1 MSRPKRRLFFMELS
15 ELKGFGPKRLALLH
29 QMGIDSCETLVRY
42 FPQEYL
48 NYDQH
53 DRIADAQEGDTVTLQ
68 IKILSDPTL
77 AYIKGRSIVSAR
89 AADESGKL
97 SIRWINQPYH
107 KTQIAVGKTYIVHGR
122 VSQKRGT
129 VLYNPQIQK
138 EAAGIVPIYNL
149 PKGLTQPVF
158 RAAMGE
164 AIRAVMPEE
173 RLSPEWREQF
183 DLLPVKEALYTVH
196 FPKDM
201 LSLQRAKY
209 RFQFESTLFYFLA
222 VYAFRERAQLQNGFA
237 FETEGILERYVQKLP
252 FTPTGAQMRVMRE
265 VEAELGSH
273 TAMNRLIQGDVGS
286 GKTVIAEYALVVA
299 AANGKQG
306 ALLAPTEILAQQ
318 HYRTLQTL
326 FGSTVVLYT
335 GSLSQKTR
343 RLALEKLESGEA
355 LVAVGTH
362 ALLSDNVHFHDL
374 GVVITDEQHRF
385 GVGQR
390 AKMEAK
396 GIRPDVL
403 VMSATPIPR
412 TLALMLYADLSLSI
426 VDEMP
431 AGRLPVKTMFVPKTK
446 REAMYRYIREQLHH
460 DQRAYVVC
468 PLIDETE
475 GYEGLSAH
483 ELHDELQALL
493 PDCRIGLLHG
503 RMKDE
508 EKNAVMEA
516 FRTGEYPILVSTTVI
531 EVGVD
536 VKEATFMVI
545 EGADHFG
552 LATLHQLRGRVGRN
566 DLQSYCYLLCDKP
579 TQNARDR
586 ISAMVSSND
595 GFFLAQQDMEMRG
608 YGDLFGVR
616 QSGDGEI
623 GGMLRSCST
632 ELLEKAS
639 EAAKTI
645 MQTPSLANNELLE
658 AAVKQYEVANIA
670 RN

>member
-1 MSRPKRRLFFMELS
+1 MKLS
-15 ELKGFGPKRLALLH
+15 ELKGFGPKRLALLE
-29 QMGIDSCETLVRY
+29 QMGIDSCESLVRF

-48 NYDQH
+48 NYDQI
-53 DRIADAQEGDTVTLQ
+53 DSIAEAQEGDTVTLQ
-68 IKILSDPTL
+68 VRILSDPTL
-77 AYIKGRSIVSAR
+77 AYVKGRSIVSVR
-89 AADESGKL
+89 AADVGGKL
-97 SIRWINQPYH
+97 TLRWMNQPYRR
-107 KTQIAVGKTYIVHGR
+107 TQIAVGETYVIHGR
-122 VSQKRGT
+122 VSKKHGT
-129 VLYNPQIQK
+129 VVYNPQMNK
-138 EAAGIVPIYNL
+138 EASGIVPIYHL
-149 PKGLTQPVF
+149 PKGLTQTVF
-158 RAAMGE
+158 RAAV
-164 AIRAVMPEE
+164 A
-173 RLSPEWREQF
+173 
-183 DLLPVKEALYTVH
+183 EALTAVFPEDRLPNECRERFGLIPIFDALRTIH

-201 LSLQRAKY
+201 QSLQRAKY
-209 RFQFESTLFYFLA
+209 RLQFESTLFYFLA
-222 VYAFRERAQLQNGFA
+222 VYAFRERALLQNGYA
-237 FETEGILERYVQKLP
+237 FKTEGLLERYVQKLP
-252 FTPTGAQMRVMRE
+252 FALTDAQLRVMRE
-265 VEAELGSH
+265 VEVDLASH

-286 GKTVIAEYALVVA
+286 GKTVIAEYALAVA

-306 ALLAPTEILAQQ
+306 ALLAPTEILALQ
-318 HYRTLQTL
+318 HFRTLQKL

-335 GSLSQKTR
+335 GSLSPKER
-343 RLALEKLESGEA
+343 REALARIENGEA

-362 ALLSDNVHFHDL
+362 ALLSDNVRFNDL
-374 GVVITDEQHRF
+374 GVVVTDEQHRF

-431 AGRLPVKTMFVPKTK
+431 KGRKPVKTMFVPKTK
-446 REAMYRYIREQLHH
+446 REAMYRYISDQITAN
-460 DQRAYVVC
+460 QRAYVVC
-468 PLIDETE
+468 PLIDKTE
-475 GYEGLSAH
+475 GYEGLSAN
-483 ELHDELQALL
+483 ELHDELQKLL
-493 PDCRIGLLHG
+493 PNCRIGLLHG
-503 RMKDE
+503 RMKDA
-508 EKNAVMEA
+508 EKTAVMES
-516 FRTGEYPILVSTTVI
+516 FRTGELSILVSTTVI

-586 ISAMVSSND
+586 IQAMVSSND
-595 GFFLAQQDMEMRG
+595 GFYLAQQDMEMRG

-623 GGMLRSCST
+623 GGLLRSCST
-632 ELLEKAS
+632 DMLEKAS
-639 EAAKTI
+639 EAAKEI
-645 MQTPSLANNELLE
+645 MQTPSLENNELLE
-658 AAVKQYEVANIA
+658 TAVRQYALSNIA

>member
-1 MSRPKRRLFFMELS
+1 MKLS
-15 ELKGFGPKRLALLH
+15 ELKGFGPKRLALLE
-29 QMGIDSCETLVRY
+29 QMGIDSCESLIRV

-48 NYDQH
+48 NYDQI
-53 DRIADAQEGDTVTLQ
+53 DSIAEAQEGDTVTLQ
-68 IKILSDPTL
+68 VRILSDPTL
-77 AYIKGRSIVSAR
+77 AYVKGRSIVSAR
-89 AADESGKL
+89 AADVSGKL
-97 SIRWINQPYH
+97 TLRWMNQPYRR
-107 KTQIAVGKTYIVHGR
+107 TQIAVGETYVIHGR
-122 VSQKRGT
+122 VSKKHGT
-129 VLYNPQIQK
+129 VVYNPQMNK
-138 EAAGIVPIYNL
+138 EASGIVPIYHL
-149 PKGLTQPVF
+149 PKGLTQTVF
-158 RAAMGE
+158 RAAV
-164 AIRAVMPEE
+164 A
-173 RLSPEWREQF
+173 
-183 DLLPVKEALYTVH
+183 EALTAVFPEDKLPNECRERFGLIPIFDALRTIH

-201 LSLQRAKY
+201 QSLQRAKY
-209 RFQFESTLFYFLA
+209 RLQFESTLFYFLA
-222 VYAFRERAQLQNGFA
+222 VYAFRERALLQNGYA
-237 FETEGILERYVQKLP
+237 FKTEGLLERYVQKLP
-252 FTPTGAQMRVMRE
+252 FALTDAQLRVMRE
-265 VEAELGSH
+265 VEVDLASH

-286 GKTVIAEYALVVA
+286 GKTVIAEYALAVA

-306 ALLAPTEILAQQ
+306 ALLAPTEILALQ
-318 HYRTLQTL
+318 HFRTLQKL

-335 GSLSQKTR
+335 GSLSPKER
-343 RLALEKLESGEA
+343 REALARIENGEA

-362 ALLSDNVHFHDL
+362 ALLSDNVRFNDL
-374 GVVITDEQHRF
+374 GVVVTDEQHRF

-431 AGRLPVKTMFVPKTK
+431 KGRKPVKTMFVPKTK
-446 REAMYRYIREQLHH
+446 REAMYRYIGDQITAN
-460 DQRAYVVC
+460 QRAYVVC

-475 GYEGLSAH
+475 GYEGLSAN
-483 ELHDELQALL
+483 ELHDELQKLL
-493 PDCRIGLLHG
+493 PNCRIGLLHG
-503 RMKDE
+503 RMKDA
-508 EKNAVMEA
+508 EKTAVMES
-516 FRTGEYPILVSTTVI
+516 FRTGELSILVSTTVI

-586 ISAMVSSND
+586 IQAMVSSND
-595 GFFLAQQDMEMRG
+595 GFYLAQQDMEMRG

-623 GGMLRSCST
+623 GGLLRSCST
-632 ELLEKAS
+632 DMLEKAS
-639 EAAKTI
+639 EAAKEI
-645 MQTPSLANNELLE
+645 MQTPSLENNELLE
-658 AAVKQYEVANIA
+658 TAVRQYALSNIA